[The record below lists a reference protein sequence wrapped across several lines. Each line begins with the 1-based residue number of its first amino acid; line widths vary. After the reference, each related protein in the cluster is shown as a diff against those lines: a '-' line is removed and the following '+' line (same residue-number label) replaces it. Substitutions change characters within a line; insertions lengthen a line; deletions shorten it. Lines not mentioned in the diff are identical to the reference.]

1 MSTLVRAFMFA
12 LTLLAGPALAAG
24 SVTVD
29 DLAGQIE
36 AGTAPLI
43 IDVRSEDEFL
53 AGHVPGARL
62 IPHDQMSDYLED
74 LAALKDEPLVLY
86 CRSGARA
93 GRAAEVL
100 ESGGFSQVL
109 ILEGSYQA
117 WSGAGR
123 EVAQ

>member
-1 MSTLVRAFMFA
+1 MSTLVRALMFA

-29 DLAGQIE
+29 DLASQIE

-62 IPHDQMSDYLED
+62 IPHDQMGDYLGD

-100 ESGGFSQVL
+100 ESSGFSQVL